1 MPKGK
6 PAPSHS
12 LSNGMAMVTSLV
24 VLRNTETESKA
35 SQRSQD
41 VCVQAANKITAI
53 VTAYMEKFSIRKAPV
68 FLSYYVF
75 TASITHVATRAFSL

>member
-1 MPKGK
+1 
-6 PAPSHS
+6 
-12 LSNGMAMVTSLV
+12 MVTILAF
-24 VLRNTETESKA
+24 RNMETETQA

-41 VCVQAANKITAI
+41 ICAQAANKITAI

-75 TASITHVATRAFSL
+75 TASITHVSIRTFPLRCHTRPRLC

>member
-1 MPKGK
+1 M
-6 PAPSHS
+6 
-12 LSNGMAMVTSLV
+12 
-24 VLRNTETESKA
+24 ETEPKA

-41 VCVQAANKITAI
+41 ICVQAANKITAI

-75 TASITHVATRAFSL
+75 TASITHVSTRTFLRDVARSRLC